1 MRNPND
7 PYRMLSLGHRWELAV
22 RLGQRPNMEGISRAV
37 RVLGCVEER
46 DPAVER
52 VRAMLGVGGEEV
64 LHGHGN
70 R

>member
-37 RVLGCVEER
+37 RVLGWTEEER

-52 VRAMLGVGGEEV
+52 ARMVLGIGEGVRA
-64 LHGHGN
+64 
-70 R
+70 